1 MLQLKPLETATP
13 HTVTIPDSLWSFA
26 TEVGQG
32 NTSKG
37 IRRCLAEIKRQM
49 DEERA
54 AVMGS
59 PDRN

>member
-1 MLQLKPLETATP
+1 MLQLKPLETAAP
-13 HTVTIPDSLWSFA
+13 HTVTIPDSLWAFA

-37 IRRCLAEIKRQM
+37 IRRCLTEIKRQM

-54 AVMGS
+54 TAEGT
-59 PDRN
+59 DYA

>member
-1 MLQLKPLETATP
+1 MLQLKPLETSVP
-13 HTVTIPDSLWSFA
+13 HTVTIPDSLWDFA

-37 IRRCLAEIKRQM
+37 IRRCLAEIQRQM

-54 AVMGS
+54 TVEGT
-59 PDRN
+59 PYV